1 MTKPN
6 VTKKAWAVLCAGWLA
21 ATAGAADWHVVPSE
35 IENMPKWMVEAA
47 NRPVDTNEVVVTD
60 APHDMKLFLLIG
72 QSNMAGRGKVGPEEA
87 GPIPRCL
94 TLNRDGK
101 WIRTTTPIHFD
112 RKAAGYGIANAFVRR
127 YLDEH
132 PTETVGLVP
141 CAVGGSRSMTW
152 SPEDA
157 PDPVGTNFR
166 RALARA
172 RLAQANGRIVGILWH
187 QGEADVGF
195 LRRDPAHGDRYVA
208 RLAALATALREG
220 LGCADAPFLVGEIG
234 TLPKDCT
241 AMNPVLAAAAAAIPN
256 GRLVKASDLTGHLP
270 DGVHFDTPSYRIFGA
285 RYYEA
290 WKSAQGGPSH
300 D

>member
-1 MTKPN
+1 MRAT
-6 VTKKAWAVLCAGWLA
+6 VTARNIRTSLFVGLLA
-21 ATAGAADWHVVPSE
+21 ATVGATDWRVMPFEVA
-35 IENMPKWMVEAA
+35 NMPAWMVEAA
-47 NRPVDTNEVVVTD
+47 NRPVDTNEIVVAD
-60 APHDMKLFLLIG
+60 APRDMKLFLLIG
-72 QSNMAGRGKVGPEEA
+72 QSNMAGRGKIGAEDA
-87 GPIPRCL
+87 GSISRCL

-101 WIRTTTPIHFD
+101 WIHTTTPIHFD
-112 RKAAGYGIANAFVRR
+112 RKNAGYGIANTFVRR

-132 PTETVGLVP
+132 TTDTVGLVP

-152 SPEDA
+152 SPENA

-172 RLAQANGRIVGILWH
+172 RLAQANGRFVGILWH

-195 LRRDPAHGDRYVA
+195 LKRDPAHRDRYVS
-208 RLAALATALREG
+208 RLAALAAALREG
-220 LGCADAPFLVGEIG
+220 LGCADVPFLVGEIG
-234 TLPKDCT
+234 TLPRDCT

-256 GRLVKASDLTGHLP
+256 GHLVKAADLTGHLA
-270 DGVHFDTPSYRIFGA
+270 DGVHFDTPSYRILGA

-290 WKSAQGGPSH
+290 WKSAYGALLR